1 MALASAAN
9 SRAAASATEAL
20 VAEAVEEER
29 ERMPLVWEL
38 IVLVVVVERWEVWE
52 WERVEEEERR
62 CMEELEVRRL
72 MLRLVVP
79 LPGTSREAR
88 VVGFLVGWSSETS
101 RSELSSPSESSLV
114 LSLSLSL
121 STSFS

>member
-1 MALASAAN
+1 
-9 SRAAASATEAL
+9 
-20 VAEAVEEER
+20 
-29 ERMPLVWEL
+29 
-38 IVLVVVVERWEVWE
+38 
-52 WERVEEEERR
+52 
-62 CMEELEVRRL
+62 MEELEVRRL

-88 VVGFLVGWSSETS
+88 VVGFLVGWRSETS
-101 RSELSSPSESSLV
+101 RSELSSSESSLV